1 MGWFP
6 GHMKKTLD
14 EINEKIKLVDVVIEI
29 VDARMPYSTKNPII
43 DKVAINREHLIF
55 MTKKDLADNNETKK
69 WIDYYKKNGYKVLA
83 INTFVNGDITA
94 VKRLLGDIK
103 KEILNG
109 KKSKLEDFEMKI
121 MVVGM
126 PNVGKSSFLNSFKG
140 KKSTKVGNT
149 PGVTKNMQ
157 WIKTDGGFLL
167 LDTPGVLMSS
177 RKETS
182 RVNNLEIL
190 NSIDTSSQDSAELSL
205 KIIDVL
211 KNRYPGLIENRY
223 GVSEDLTPLKILE
236 SVAKRRGALIKGGD
250 FDYDR
255 AGKIIV
261 DEFRKGVLGNLTL
274 ESPDELDR
282 ERI

>member
-14 EINEKIKLVDVVIEI
+14 EINEKIKLVDAVIEI
-29 VDARMPYSTKNPII
+29 VDARMPYSTKNPTI
-43 DKVAINREHLIF
+43 DKVSKNREHIIL
-55 MTKKDLADNNETKK
+55 MTKKDLADSEETKK
-69 WIDYYKKNGYKVLA
+69 WLSYFKDNGYRVLA
-83 INTFVNGDITA
+83 IDTFANKDISS
-94 VKRLLGDIK
+94 VKRLLGDVK
-103 KEILNG
+103 NEILND
-109 KKSKLEDFEMKI
+109 KKAKLEDFEMKI

-157 WIKTDGGFLL
+157 WIKTEQGFLL

-177 RKETS
+177 RKEEN
-182 RVNNLEIL
+182 RVTNLEVL
-190 NSIDTSSQDSAELSL
+190 NSIDTSEQDSAELSL
-205 KIIDVL
+205 RIIEIL
-211 KNRYPGLIENRY
+211 KNRYPGLLNKRY
-223 GVSEDLTPLKILE
+223 SVNEDLTPLEILE
-236 SVAKRRGALIKGGD
+236 GVARRRGALIKGGD

-255 AGKIIV
+255 AGKVIV

-274 ESPDELDR
+274 ETPDELDR
-282 ERI
+282 K